1 MSRTQIELIDELGS
15 TVVHARGVID
25 VLDSDA
31 AIPIEVSVV
40 EVKDEDDDGLP
51 NNEDDV
57 NALGESVERRSA
69 QPWDTTLELLSDS
82 VSDVLLEML
91 LVDAETIH
99 ANSDDVVKGDDSGM
113 DSVLGLDDVDNKL
126 ADVVCVGDAS
136 LSVDEDVALSVDG
149 NDGADELVLWADELD
164 IADDSCVAPGDTET
178 SAESKPPRP
187 ELEGIVLVGVADN
200 DVEPNSQAKIS
211 SREDNKDAV
220 EDDDTTED
228 DDDTVDDNDDD
239 GDTAE
244 DNDDDDDTAEDND
257 DDDDTA
263 EDNDDVGDTV
273 DAVEDDDT
281 AEDNDDDDD
290 TAGDNEDDGKVE
302 DDNGDDD
309 TAEDIDDV
317 GDTVDDIDVDDNV
330 DDSDSNGAEDVEA
343 EDVVDVDLCFG
354 GVIVRTTDRGVTD
367 AVSTSPN
374 SVIIGISVVR
384 VWDTSGIDSNN
395 NMWLVVVAREI
406 ALSEDEADTW
416 ASFLLCS

>member
-1 MSRTQIELIDELGS
+1 DELGS

-25 VLDSDA
+25 VLDSDVA
-31 AIPIEVSVV
+31 TPIEVSVV

-51 NNEDDV
+51 SNEDNVRLERAVLEVGTVFSELDGVVDKV
-57 NALGESVERRSA
+57 NVLGESVERRSA

-82 VSDVLLEML
+82 VSDVLLEVL
-91 LVDAETIH
+91 LVDTETIH

-113 DSVLGLDDVDNKL
+113 DSVLGLDDVDDKL
-126 ADVVCVGDAS
+126 ADVVCAGDAS
-136 LSVDEDVALSVDG
+136 LSVDEDVALSADG

-164 IADDSCVAPGDTET
+164 TADDSCVAPGDTET

-187 ELEGIVLVGVADN
+187 ELEGIVLVGVADD
-200 DVEPNSQAKIS
+200 DVEPNAQAKIS
-211 SREDNKDAV
+211 SREDNEDSV

-228 DDDTVDDNDDD
+228 NDDDDTADDNDDD
-239 GDTAE
+239 GKVE
-244 DNDDDDDTAEDND
+244 DDDGDDDTAEN
-257 DDDDTA
+257 
-263 EDNDDVGDTV
+263 NDDVGDTV

-290 TAGDNEDDGKVE
+290 TAGDNDDDSKVE

-317 GDTVDDIDVDDNV
+317 GDTVDDIDDDDNV
-330 DDSDSNGAEDVEA
+330 EDGDSNGAEDVEA

-367 AVSTSPN
+367 AVSISPN

-384 VWDTSGIDSNN
+384 V
-395 NMWLVVVAREI
+395 
-406 ALSEDEADTW
+406 
-416 ASFLLCS
+416 